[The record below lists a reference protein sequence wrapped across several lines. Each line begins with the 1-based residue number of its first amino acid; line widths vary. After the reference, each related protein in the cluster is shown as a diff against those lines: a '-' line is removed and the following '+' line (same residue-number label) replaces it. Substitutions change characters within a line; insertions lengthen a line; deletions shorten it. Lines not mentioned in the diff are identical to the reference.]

1 MIILFNIDYFRK
13 KLAISIIIIITNFII
28 NQEVIINSKNN
39 ITKFSFKEHKYFNIK
54 DIDFIMINIKIV
66 EIIITII
73 IMSIKM
79 AVNFIVIIEHTIN

>member
-39 ITKFSFKEHKYFNIK
+39 IIKFSFKEHKYFNIK

-73 IMSIKM
+73 IMSIEM
-79 AVNFIVIIEHTIN
+79 VVNFIVIIERIIN